1 MSVFHKEKIGRASIK
16 EGLDNLPS
24 GICFADQNGTII
36 LCNRQMHRLC
46 HALMGMD
53 LQHISELRGALK
65 NPCKEIIPID
75 AEALIYRFPNGAA
88 WQFSETAI
96 TDAEGAVYTQMQA
109 AEVTA
114 LYEKEAEL
122 QEKNRALNEA
132 NARAKKLYT
141 ELDKIVREEENFAV
155 KTHVHDEVGLLLSLS
170 RKLFKQQE
178 DDLAAMREL
187 GKAWSRVS
195 ETLGIAEQ
203 EAGESGAGLSD
214 AALGEQAS
222 VIAGIG
228 VKLTVRGE
236 LPQSGNLAYLLT
248 VAIRECATNTVRH
261 AEGSEMT
268 VDISDA
274 DGYVCASI
282 TNNGKLPEQE
292 VTEGGGLG
300 ALRRRIESA
309 GGTMAVE
316 SAPVF
321 RLNITLPERGNTV

>member
-96 TDAEGAVYTQMQA
+96 TDAEGAAYTQMQA

-203 EAGESGAGLSD
+203 DLRQLVQWHILVDFRCGFLYRCGRNCLGGPPVCHGADSTRRSSSSPPRIYYRRCRCGGILRCRALCGLLD
-214 AALGEQAS
+214 LG
-222 VIAGIG
+222 
-228 VKLTVRGE
+228 
-236 LPQSGNLAYLLT
+236 SGNG
-248 VAIRECATNTVRH
+248 RSFR
-261 AEGSEMT
+261 
-268 VDISDA
+268 
-274 DGYVCASI
+274 
-282 TNNGKLPEQE
+282 
-292 VTEGGGLG
+292 
-300 ALRRRIESA
+300 LRRSCGSCWLL
-309 GGTMAVE
+309 GGI
-316 SAPVF
+316 S
-321 RLNITLPERGNTV
+321 

>member
-96 TDAEGAVYTQMQA
+96 TDAEGAAYTQMQA

-187 GKAWSRVS
+187 GKAWSCVS

-214 AALGEQAS
+214 AALGELAS

-228 VKLTVRGE
+228 VKLTVRD
-236 LPQSGNLAYLLT
+236 
-248 VAIRECATNTVRH
+248 

>member
-96 TDAEGAVYTQMQA
+96 TDAEGAAYTQMQA

-114 LYEKEAEL
+114 LYEKETEL

-178 DDLAAMREL
+178 DDLAACGSWAKHGAASAKRWAL
-187 GKAWSRVS
+187 PNRRRAKAAQDFRTRRWVS
-195 ETLGIAEQ
+195 W
-203 EAGESGAGLSD
+203 
-214 AALGEQAS
+214 QAS
-222 VIAGIG
+222 
-228 VKLTVRGE
+228 
-236 LPQSGNLAYLLT
+236 LP
-248 VAIRECATNTVRH
+248 V
-261 AEGSEMT
+261 
-268 VDISDA
+268 
-274 DGYVCASI
+274 
-282 TNNGKLPEQE
+282 
-292 VTEGGGLG
+292 
-300 ALRRRIESA
+300 SA
-309 GGTMAVE
+309 
-316 SAPVF
+316 
-321 RLNITLPERGNTV
+321 

>member
-1 MSVFHKEKIGRASIK
+1 M
-16 EGLDNLPS
+16 
-24 GICFADQNGTII
+24 
-36 LCNRQMHRLC
+36 
-46 HALMGMD
+46 
-53 LQHISELRGALK
+53 
-65 NPCKEIIPID
+65 
-75 AEALIYRFPNGAA
+75 
-88 WQFSETAI
+88 
-96 TDAEGAVYTQMQA
+96 
-109 AEVTA
+109 
-114 LYEKEAEL
+114 
-122 QEKNRALNEA
+122 
-132 NARAKKLYT
+132 
-141 ELDKIVREEENFAV
+141 REEENFAV

-203 EAGESGAGLSD
+203 D
-214 AALGEQAS
+214 AALGELAS

>member
-96 TDAEGAVYTQMQA
+96 TDAEGAAYTQMQA

-114 LYEKEAEL
+114 LYEKETEL

-141 ELDKIVREEENFAV
+141 ELDKIVRE
-155 KTHVHDEVGLLLSLS
+155 
-170 RKLFKQQE
+170 
-178 DDLAAMREL
+178 
-187 GKAWSRVS
+187 
-195 ETLGIAEQ
+195 
-203 EAGESGAGLSD
+203 
-214 AALGEQAS
+214 
-222 VIAGIG
+222 
-228 VKLTVRGE
+228 
-236 LPQSGNLAYLLT
+236 
-248 VAIRECATNTVRH
+248 
-261 AEGSEMT
+261 
-268 VDISDA
+268 
-274 DGYVCASI
+274 
-282 TNNGKLPEQE
+282 
-292 VTEGGGLG
+292 
-300 ALRRRIESA
+300 
-309 GGTMAVE
+309 
-316 SAPVF
+316 
-321 RLNITLPERGNTV
+321 

>member
-1 MSVFHKEKIGRASIK
+1 M
-16 EGLDNLPS
+16 
-24 GICFADQNGTII
+24 
-36 LCNRQMHRLC
+36 
-46 HALMGMD
+46 
-53 LQHISELRGALK
+53 
-65 NPCKEIIPID
+65 
-75 AEALIYRFPNGAA
+75 
-88 WQFSETAI
+88 
-96 TDAEGAVYTQMQA
+96 
-109 AEVTA
+109 
-114 LYEKEAEL
+114 
-122 QEKNRALNEA
+122 
-132 NARAKKLYT
+132 
-141 ELDKIVREEENFAV
+141 REEENFAV

-214 AALGEQAS
+214 AALGELAS